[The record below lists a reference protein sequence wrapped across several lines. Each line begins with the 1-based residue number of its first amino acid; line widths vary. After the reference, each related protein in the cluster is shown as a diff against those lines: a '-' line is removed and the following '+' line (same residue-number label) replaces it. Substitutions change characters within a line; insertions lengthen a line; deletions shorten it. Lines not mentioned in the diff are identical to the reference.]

1 MFSVAIIGAGPAGCM
16 SAFNI
21 DKNIEVTL
29 FDKNL
34 PLKTLLPTG
43 GGRCNFTHD
52 IFDIKDLV
60 KNYPRGE
67 KFLYSVFSKFGV
79 QNTLD
84 FFESIGIKSYIQDN
98 GRIFPVSNSA
108 SDVREKFLKQLNHCK
123 LVHEE
128 VTNIERL
135 KQGFSIKTN
144 KSKYFFNMVII
155 STGGKSNYNI
165 IEKLGHTIIE
175 PRPSLCGLKTKPY
188 FTNLQGVSVRNCKIT
203 CNKKIYIGD
212 ILFTNDGITGPA
224 VFEISSYM
232 AREKFPYKITVDFIN
247 QETDWQYLFDKNP
260 HKSLKNIVSEFL
272 PKSITEELLKDVDLS
287 IEGCKIK
294 SEIKKN
300 VIKILQNYQFEIT
313 GTRKHGETVTSG
325 GVKLSEI
332 DNKTMM
338 SKLVEDLYFAGEVL
352 DIDGLCG
359 GFNLQNCWSTGYI
372 AGQTINSKIN
382 LKK

>member
-84 FFESIGIKSYIQDN
+84 FFENIGIKSYIQDN
-98 GRIFPVSNSA
+98 GRIFPVSNS
-108 SDVREKFLKQLNHCK
+108 SNDVREKFLKQLTHCK
-123 LVHEE
+123 FIHEE
-128 VTNIERL
+128 VTNIDKL
-135 KQGFSIKTN
+135 KHGFSIKTN
-144 KSKYFFNMVII
+144 KSTYFFNMVII

-175 PRPSLCGLKTKPY
+175 PRPSLCGLTTTPY
-188 FTNLQGVSVRNCKIT
+188 FKNLQGVSVRNCKII
-203 CNKKIYIGD
+203 CNKKNYIGD
-212 ILFTNDGITGPA
+212 ILFTNDGMTGPA
-224 VFEISSYM
+224 IFEISSYM
-232 AREKFPYKITVDFIN
+232 AREKFPYQITIDFIN
-247 QETDWQYLFDKNP
+247 QDINWQNLFDKNP

-272 PKSITEELLKDVDLS
+272 PKSITTELLKDIDLS
-287 IEGCKIK
+287 IEGCNIK

-300 VIKILQNYQFEIT
+300 VIKILQNNIFEIT
-313 GTRKHGETVTSG
+313 GTRKNGEAVTSG

-332 DNKTMM
+332 DNKTMV
-338 SKLVEDLYFAGEVL
+338 SKLVENLFFAGEVL

-372 AGQTINSKIN
+372 AGQAINSKIN